1 MRQIHATSVPHT
13 DGNASDGSIHADVS
27 SAVPPHDATPDAG
40 VTLTV
45 GTAGAREEDGA
56 HMHSTQKDYG
66 ISQPEKSGVA
76 EPTVPSVED
85 ATKRESLANP
95 IPRDEPTIPMS
106 RRFPTDSSSSRPS
119 LGDRFSSITLAHASL
134 QYFKDRAQSACKAYL
149 PSPLRQSVLASS
161 AQAEATAFDV
171 GAIEAQGEALD
182 AVSSSATSSASGA
195 WVKASTTVD
204 AAGDASP
211 RIHEDVVSS
220 EAPLPAVPGSSGFGC
235 LDDSALH
242 TATFDEVPGR
252 ALSPAFDPV
261 PFTLSEPQVEVPAV
275 DLSPAP
281 VSSSVAEFA
290 ASDSVSPL
298 APMEASPTICAL
310 SIIDAPS
317 SALSAAPDPSLP
329 APSAEPDPSLSA
341 LSASLP
347 TSLGSYPSAVLP
359 CAAAPSAVLTVPAI
373 IVSGPSDDAPA
384 ILADGHNASSEL
396 NEEPAVGEESNSPQ
410 AHFLEHACPSDSALS
425 ANATSAI
432 PQAPAASHNLAPLGE
447 NVAGVED
454 RDVDWRM
461 SLAFDEAV
469 EKNPHILIPDG
480 IPVPPPIVSEDM
492 NAASTLVTDID
503 APAAAVQSC
512 LSPPSTV
519 FDFAGDPLA
528 TNALPDCSQAV
539 HHLEM
544 PSAVLEVTEDPEDTV
559 LPGSTPNELS
569 MLSNMP
575 AVSSDGSTRSKSE
588 GFSVVP
594 AAGETVH
601 GDKSTDETKA
611 QVSLESS
618 RGASAATIE
627 VLEGI
632 SVHEDELEA
641 AMIQEG
647 TTDKD
652 EDMMWS
658 DPLASTTDALH
669 TLSPNGVAVAPA
681 TMGAVVE
688 AKDATATTAS
698 GADECTAAEDTSC
711 TAEAEANAML
721 VDPAVQSSSGY
732 CSLPSDYALV
742 DVTAGSIPHAA
753 PSAIIEVSYVHDDA
767 QMLDDDGVYHPAEA
781 SVEMPSMEHDFAD
794 DSFVPASSP
803 LPSSSPPFLSS
814 PLRSSSP
821 PCIFSSP
828 PRAGFNSSPPSS
840 PVPDAKPRKAVSFSL
855 DDECRSDREG
865 NSKTAQKKRA
875 LEDIF
880 ASDDEELDAFTQDGE
895 KKRVKLEP
903 VMASMSSLPQP
914 KRPTL
919 ASQLRQRKKL
929 IAPFRSPLVDKDA
942 ARHGID
948 AVYASGKSSTGLAAT
963 KREATE
969 MPADS
974 VSTGTQAGS
983 SLSQTV
989 KDYPPSVAKQF
1000 KSPLHLGSSGPPSAT
1015 VSSVQAIPT
1024 IRALQAKIQ
1033 TLKQAIRIKTASDG
1047 NDEEELDELVVK
1059 WTTVGREVAWAV
1071 WDTVKDLGPGE
1082 TANIGKVGGGW
1093 FDDERSGRDGG
1104 HNSGWGFD
1112 DASQPAKG
1120 EMGDEG
1126 GGSGTKEVDDDAPGV
1141 QHTVGTMLRHL
1152 GIAPETLGWDE
1163 EEEGDFV
1170 DVE

>member
-1 MRQIHATSVPHT
+1 MILIWRRSRSRAVCLVSELLLSNQIARLLLHWNPLQPSSVASDSSLPSGTIPAMDITRPIHATSVPHT

-182 AVSSSATSSASGA
+182 AVSSSVTSSASGA

-220 EAPLPAVPGSSGFGC
+220 EAPLPAVPGSSGSGC

-242 TATFDEVPGR
+242 TATIDEVPGR

-447 NVAGVED
+447 DVAGVEG

-461 SLAFDEAV
+461 SLAFGEAV
-469 EKNPHILIPDG
+469 EKNPHILIPDV
-480 IPVPPPIVSEDM
+480 IPVPPPIVSEDL
-492 NAASTLVTDID
+492 NAASTLATDI

-512 LSPPSTV
+512 LSSPAMV

-611 QVSLESS
+611 Q
-618 RGASAATIE
+618 
-627 VLEGI
+627 
-632 SVHEDELEA
+632 
-641 AMIQEG
+641 
-647 TTDKD
+647 
-652 EDMMWS
+652 
-658 DPLASTTDALH
+658 
-669 TLSPNGVAVAPA
+669 
-681 TMGAVVE
+681 
-688 AKDATATTAS
+688 
-698 GADECTAAEDTSC
+698 
-711 TAEAEANAML
+711 
-721 VDPAVQSSSGY
+721 
-732 CSLPSDYALV
+732 
-742 DVTAGSIPHAA
+742 
-753 PSAIIEVSYVHDDA
+753 
-767 QMLDDDGVYHPAEA
+767 
-781 SVEMPSMEHDFAD
+781 
-794 DSFVPASSP
+794 
-803 LPSSSPPFLSS
+803 
-814 PLRSSSP
+814 
-821 PCIFSSP
+821 
-828 PRAGFNSSPPSS
+828 
-840 PVPDAKPRKAVSFSL
+840 
-855 DDECRSDREG
+855 
-865 NSKTAQKKRA
+865 
-875 LEDIF
+875 
-880 ASDDEELDAFTQDGE
+880 
-895 KKRVKLEP
+895 KLEP

-974 VSTGTQAGS
+974 ASTGAQAGS

-1000 KSPLHLGSSGPPSAT
+1000 KSPLHLGSSGPPAAA

-1093 FDDERSGRDGG
+1093 FDDERGGRDGG
-1104 HNSGWGFD
+1104 HSSGWGFD

-1120 EMGDEG
+1120 EMGEEG
-1126 GGSGTKEVDDDAPGV
+1126 DGSGTKEGDDDAPGV
-1141 QHTVGTMLRHL
+1141 QHTLGTMLRHL

-1163 EEEGDFV
+1163 EEGDFV